1 MDKTY
6 KTRARGVTAR
16 CFRKT
21 VNNVKSVCNPLLL
34 NMTLGI
40 NDILNN
46 NLLSR
51 NNKVWHKN

>member
-6 KTRARGVTAR
+6 KTRGRGVMAR
-16 CFRKT
+16 CFRVQ
-21 VNNVKSVCNPLLL
+21 VNSVKAVCNPLLL
-34 NMTLGI
+34 YMTLAI